1 MFFILAPW
9 RTDYCCFTRCW
20 IITKSHRISEPTSRQ
35 SSMDSRYN
43 SQPIES
49 LLMHNCIT
57 SLFLGPDIPGEYLSN
72 GRQLVS
78 NGETLFFVHTS
89 RNIFL
94 KLQCDTLEDC
104 HWVSMEQRLQH
115 TRDGAVVVLI
125 PDHLTNCTYTFWKLK
140 NTYYSGK

>member
-1 MFFILAPW
+1 MLEARYRHACSSFWLNGEQIIVVSPGVGSSPKATEFLNLHQDNPQWIHGTIHNQLKV
-9 RTDYCCFTRCW
+9 CFC
-20 IITKSHRISEPTSRQ
+20 I
-35 SSMDSRYN
+35 
-43 SQPIES
+43 
-49 LLMHNCIT
+49 IT

-78 NGETLFFVHTS
+78 NGETLFFIHTS

-94 KLQCDTLEDC
+94 KLQCDTLKDC

-125 PDHLTNCTYTFWKLK
+125 PNHLTNCTHFE
-140 NTYYSGK
+140 N